1 MNSPTP
7 LAILLAEMRRKWSAG
22 DKEGAVALAR
32 LAAPYL
38 HPRVPPTKPAAE
50 LSHLTDADLDQL
62 CDPDGAAASGEG
74 PA

>member
-1 MNSPTP
+1 MTPPTP
-7 LAILLAEMRRKWSAG
+7 LAILLAEMHRKWDDG

-50 LSHLTDADLDQL
+50 LSKLTDADLDQL
-62 CDPDGAAASGEG
+62 CGTDGAAAPDEG
-74 PA
+74 PP